1 MKIITGID
9 PGKKGAI
16 CKLSFKEW
24 RNSISYLGLC
34 PTIKVGKKEEYNLP
48 AMVQAIEGSD
58 LVCIEKVH
66 AMPKQGVTS
75 MFTFGMG
82 YGIWLGIITAL
93 QIPVR
98 TIAPQTWKKV
108 MLKDMRKEKN
118 SSIIRAKELYPT
130 IYLRPTPRC
139 RKDSDALAEAF
150 LIARYGWDVIV
161 KREFDGRGLA

>member
-16 CKLSFKEW
+16 CRLFYKHGCLPCPY
-24 RNSISYLGLC
+24 SISRLQLC

-48 AMVQAIEGSD
+48 AMIQAIEGSD
-58 LVCIEKVH
+58 LICIEKVH

-82 YGIWLGIITAL
+82 YGIWLGIIATL
-93 QIPVR
+93 KIPVHL
-98 TIAPQTWKKV
+98 IAPQTWKKA
-108 MLKDMRKEKN
+108 MLRDMRKDKN

-130 IYLRPTPRC
+130 INLKPTDRC
-139 RKDSDALAEAF
+139 RKDSEALAEAF
-150 LIARYGWDVIV
+150 LIAKYGLGI
-161 KREFDGRGLA
+161 A